1 MQNLNSITIR
11 YKIITPLLMHGN
23 DGKTPELR
31 EQSFKGIMRF
41 WWRAIHGNLDL
52 EALKKEEAKIFG
64 NKEQKSSFRMK
75 VSSVNL
81 QSENFN
87 PLPHKDSKFRI
98 NGFSPNQNF
107 EITFL
112 GENLNLVKNIFIL
125 STILGEFGQRSR
137 RGFGSIK
144 VISVNN
150 ENFDFNYSKES
161 INAFIKKINPNF
173 TTKDNS
179 ENFKSFKKFPYIK
192 SIDIGKNYSNYNDLL
207 RKISEAIHKFSC
219 FGSANPRFASPV
231 YVTINKNNNQYVPI
245 ITSLNGRGC
254 WKNFNDFKKEVL

>member
-1 MQNLNSITIR
+1 MECMIIKC
-11 YKIITPLLMHGN
+11 KIVTPLLMHGA
-23 DGKTPELR
+23 DGKSAELR
-31 EQSFKGIMRF
+31 EQSFKGVMRF

-64 NKEQKSSFRMK
+64 NKEQKSSFRIKMNNK
-75 VSSVNL
+75 NL
-81 QSENFN
+81 NDNEFN
-87 PLPHKDSKFRI
+87 PLPHKNSKFKI
-98 NGFSPNQNF
+98 NGFSSNQNF

-125 STILGEFGQRSR
+125 STILGGFGQRSR

-161 INAFIKKINPNF
+161 INAFIKKINTDF

-207 RKISEAIHKFSC
+207 RKIGEATHKFSC

-245 ITSLNGRGC
+245 ITSFNGRGC